1 MMKFSE
7 GDVVSHRGT
16 EESLGLVVGTM
27 PAYPSEDSVIRDI
40 SGNSYQV
47 YWSVAPEG
55 ERDLDEAWYPEEH
68 IKKALTGGKRSYP

>member
-1 MMKFSE
+1 MMKFEE
-7 GDVVSHRGT
+7 GDVVAHKSH

-47 YWSVAPEG
+47 YWSVAPPG
-55 ERDLDEAWYPEEH
+55 EQDLDESWYPEEQ
-68 IKKALTGGKRSYP
+68 IVKALKEERRPYP